1 MQGLIPIWVGL
12 GLAGAMIYLVRMHYL
27 VAFLRD
33 QVLPAFT
40 PSGESDLG
48 SMLISSVF
56 NVLLV
61 FMFLVIRN
69 LPLWVLAVLLGPF
82 AIAAALLVQPEKAI
96 RVLAIDL
103 ERDTRLEA
111 SENYSHY
118 VVGENA
124 LRCEACGSLTSL
136 GPCPDC
142 NSATYGPSTSV
153 IRCRK
158 CHKFIDRWTCT
169 DCGAV
174 NKMSS
179 SLVELRPYLVAGG
192 R

>member
-1 MQGLIPIWVGL
+1 MQGIIPIWIGL
-12 GLAGAMIYLVRMHYL
+12 GLAGAIIYLVRMHYL

-48 SMLISSVF
+48 SMLISSIL

-69 LPLWVLAVLLGPF
+69 LPLWVLAVLLGPL
-82 AIAAALLVQPEKAI
+82 AIVAALLVRPEKAI

-103 ERDTRLEA
+103 ERDARLEA
-111 SENYSHY
+111 GKIYSHY
-118 VVGENA
+118 IVGEHA
-124 LRCEACGSLTSL
+124 LRCEACGSLTPL

-142 NSATYGPSTSV
+142 NSVAYGPSTSA

-158 CHKFIDRWTCT
+158 CRELIDRWTCP
-169 DCGAV
+169 DCKTV

-179 SLVELRPYLVAGG
+179 SLVELRPHLVAGG